1 MKPERIDHIC
11 IAVKD
16 VKKAEEFYSK
26 TFDMEPTLRY
36 VFEPEKINVVRYQ
49 IGEVSFEVLEGTS
62 PDSEVSKFIEKNGEG
77 VFLLSFKMA
86 NTADAIADM
95 NKKGVPM
102 LDQEPRIW
110 RDSAYAFCNPKA
122 FNGVLVELID

>member
-26 TFDMEPTLRY
+26 TFDMEPILRY
-36 VFEPEKINVVRYQ
+36 VFEPEGINVVRFQ
-49 IGEVSFEVLEGTS
+49 IGEVAFEVMEGIT

-77 VFLLSFKMA
+77 VFLLSFKVP
-86 NTADAIADM
+86 NTVEAIADM

-102 LDQEPRIW
+102 LDKEPRRW
-110 RDSAYAFCNPKA
+110 RDSDYAFCNPKA
-122 FNGVLVELID
+122 FNGVLMELID

>member
-1 MKPERIDHIC
+1 MKPEKIDHIC

-16 VKKAEEFYSK
+16 VKKAEEFYSA

-36 VFEPEKINVVRYQ
+36 VFEPEGINVVRYQ
-49 IGEVSFEVLEGTS
+49 IGDVSFEVLEGTS

-77 VFLLSFKMA
+77 VFLLSFKVP

-102 LDQEPRIW
+102 LDQTPRLW
-110 RDSAYAFCNPKA
+110 RDSNYAFCNPKA